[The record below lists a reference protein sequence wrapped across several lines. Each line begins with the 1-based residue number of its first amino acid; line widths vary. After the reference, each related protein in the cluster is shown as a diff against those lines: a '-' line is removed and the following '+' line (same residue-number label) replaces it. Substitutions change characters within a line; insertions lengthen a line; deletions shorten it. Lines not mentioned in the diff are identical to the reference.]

1 MWVYPLKEVSK
12 EETQE
17 LKPSTW
23 IEGMQ
28 TQLAIYSIVRGCE
41 LDLGKD
47 CILLDRENS
56 PLPLLLEAGP
66 VVDSCSGSEM
76 GMVSKLS
83 SMAICLKSKIP
94 LPPSVILKGFCN

>member
-1 MWVYPLKEVSK
+1 M
-12 EETQE
+12 
-17 LKPSTW
+17 
-23 IEGMQ
+23 
-28 TQLAIYSIVRGCE
+28 RGCE

-47 CILLDRENS
+47 CILL
-56 PLPLLLEAGP
+56 LEAGP
-66 VVDSCSGSEM
+66 VVDSSSGSEM